1 MAVARDPGAA
11 NELSLVTVGGGAGTP
26 IFKSV
31 TGFGEIK
38 DNEFSLMPPGS
49 GVANKLY
56 IPETSTFF
64 NKAIADA
71 LAANAAAAPAA
82 PDGHDG
88 NRLLPGALRVIQK
101 TIQESIAAGN
111 KRCRINNGS
120 NIKKGMLGVVDW
132 GNPGYEDQLDNI
144 TFCPLSSICDA
155 AGGQCTVNKPIN
167 TMTENARCG
176 IEYGVM
182 HVKLENI
189 ENVDQTTGV
198 PSAPTSSR
206 ISMEFKMTSFQ
217 SNGKPC
223 NDNTQK
229 PSFAM
234 VEMHVKLGEEV
245 IINIGQLQDKNNE
258 YRDPNPDTNGSLKS
272 SGMAQPPGLK
282 IVLNDSNTP
291 LKAVNAVTEVTKTVM
306 DITQHKGYGGSWTA
320 FTNDITYRTTG
331 VDEPRRK
338 NAVRNRILINNKSI
352 VKSIGDTA
360 QELNVFANEGGYGK
374 IGGVVQL
381 DKHKRV
387 GNTILPPTL
396 LLQPT
401 THISL
406 GHRRSRRTRPKLT
419 RWV

>member
-1 MAVARDPGAA
+1 
-11 NELSLVTVGGGAGTP
+11 
-26 IFKSV
+26 
-31 TGFGEIK
+31 
-38 DNEFSLMPPGS
+38 
-49 GVANKLY
+49 
-56 IPETSTFF
+56 
-64 NKAIADA
+64 
-71 LAANAAAAPAA
+71 
-82 PDGHDG
+82 
-88 NRLLPGALRVIQK
+88 
-101 TIQESIAAGN
+101 
-111 KRCRINNGS
+111 
-120 NIKKGMLGVVDW
+120 
-132 GNPGYEDQLDNI
+132 
-144 TFCPLSSICDA
+144 
-155 AGGQCTVNKPIN
+155 
-167 TMTENARCG
+167 
-176 IEYGVM
+176 M
-182 HVKLENI
+182 HIKLENI
-189 ENVDQTTGV
+189 ENVDRATNTI
-198 PSAPTSSR
+198 SPTSSR

-306 DITQHKGYGGSWTA
+306 DITQHKGYGSWTA

-360 QELNVFANEGGYGK
+360 QELNVFANEGVMARLVEGPA
-374 IGGVVQL
+374 L
-381 DKHKRV
+381 DKHKRS
-387 GNTILPPTL
+387 GNTILPPTATAATI
-396 LLQPT
+396 QP
-401 THISL
+401 ISAWVTASAGPVPNSL
-406 GHRRSRRTRPKLT
+406 DGFRFLDNNDNPSTYRAFLAILFASGINPWCAAIKIDASSQKSNTGSLKAKYACRFAGMEPGGVSLAPPAFQIGGTLHVKTNRKRTIRRRKQKKAKKSKYHGKKKRNDGA
-419 RWV
+419 